1 MKKKIRNWSQYNR
14 ALVQRGNINIWL
26 SDSAISKWQNTEK
39 HGGRGRSNY
48 YSDLAIE
55 TCLTL
60 RAVFHLPLRALEGFV
75 NSLLTTMDTS
85 LQSPGYSCLCKRSKT
100 LDVQYR
106 KSAGKGFIDIVVDST
121 GLKVYGNGEWHTRK
135 HRATKRR
142 TWRKLHLAVDAT
154 SHDIVGAELS
164 MVNVSDGEALADL
177 IRPLRRNIDRV
188 TGDGAY
194 DTRSCYEEVAAKG
207 AIMRVPPRE
216 NAQYWEEGHPRNN
229 AIFMMHQIGL
239 TQWKMNSG
247 YHLRSLA
254 ETAMYRFKQ
263 VMGDKLKSRQ
273 FNSQHTETMIKVK
286 AINKMNGLGMPKY
299 QQQS

>member
-1 MKKKIRNWSQYNR
+1 
-14 ALVQRGNINIWL
+14 
-26 SDSAISKWQNTEK
+26 
-39 HGGRGRSNY
+39 Y

-75 NSLLTTMDTS
+75 NSLLTMMDTS

-100 LDVQYR
+100 LNVQYR
-106 KSAGKGFIDIVVDST
+106 KTASKGFIDIVVDST

-188 TGDGAY
+188 TGDGAN
-194 DTRSCYEEVAAKG
+194 DT
-207 AIMRVPPRE
+207 
-216 NAQYWEEGHPRNN
+216 
-229 AIFMMHQIGL
+229 
-239 TQWKMNSG
+239 
-247 YHLRSLA
+247 
-254 ETAMYRFKQ
+254 
-263 VMGDKLKSRQ
+263 
-273 FNSQHTETMIKVK
+273 
-286 AINKMNGLGMPKY
+286 
-299 QQQS
+299 